1 MSSYEIDAI
10 YELLLKRYKEYGFL
24 RPEAALESG
33 IHSLVTNGRTREE
46 AIREL
51 HSSESPWTYSPTM
64 LSIAGRQEK
73 GNEQNAEVLGQIAKL
88 REKIDS
94 LTTLFSKG
102 EIREAT
108 YVRGVK
114 KIEDD
119 INKLQQEHGIP
130 RVEHRRTPMTISEKA
145 RRKMI
150 DELDESE
157 ETQYRHHNGS
167 ASQAWYLVP
176 FFFGI
181 LGGIVAYVGVK
192 DDDRDMADNLLLFG
206 ILWTFALIVLG
217 WIVFLR

>member
-10 YELLLKRYKEYGFL
+10 YELLLKRYEKKGFL

-33 IHSLVTNGRTREE
+33 IHSLVTKGRTREE

-51 HSSESPWTYSPTM
+51 YSSESPWTYSPTM
-64 LSIAGRQEK
+64 LSIVGRQEK
-73 GNEQNAEVLGQIAKL
+73 GNEQNAEVLGQVAKL

-102 EIREAT
+102 EITEET
-108 YVRGVK
+108 YVRGVR

-119 INKLQQEHGIP
+119 INTLQQEHGIP
-130 RVEHRRTPMTISEKA
+130 KVEHKRTLMNISGTAGRKTIE
-145 RRKMI
+145 
-150 DELDESE
+150 EVE
-157 ETQYRHHNGS
+157 ETKYRHGADS
-167 ASQAWYLVP
+167 AWYLVP

-192 DDDRDMADNLLLFG
+192 DDDPDMADNLLIFG

-217 WIVFLR
+217 WIVFLH

>member
-10 YELLLKRYKEYGFL
+10 YELLLKRYEKNGFL

-33 IHSLVTNGRTREE
+33 IHSLVTKGRTRED

-51 HSSESPWTYSPTM
+51 YSSESPWIYSPTM
-64 LSIAGRQEK
+64 PSIAGQQAK
-73 GNEQNAEVLGQIAKL
+73 GNEQNTEVLGQVTKL

-102 EIREAT
+102 EITEAT
-108 YVRGVK
+108 YVRGVR
-114 KIEDD
+114 KIEED

-130 RVEHRRTPMTISEKA
+130 KVEQERTPRTISEKA
-145 RRKMI
+145 RPKI
-150 DELDESE
+150 IGESE
-157 ETQYRHHNGS
+157 ETQYRPHYG
-167 ASQAWYLVP
+167 ADRAWYLVP
-176 FFFGI
+176 FLFGI

-192 DDDRDMADNLLLFG
+192 DDDPEMADNLLIFG

-217 WIVFLR
+217 WIVFLH